1 VTGESAFGSR
11 VDTTVEAGASLATGE
26 FALGSEACATATV
39 MVGNS
44 LKTGESDLGS
54 TAS

>member
-1 VTGESAFGSR
+1 VNLTWVQQL
-11 VDTTVEAGASLATGE
+11 VDTTKAVTSFATGE

-39 MVGNS
+39 MVGIS